1 MKIRKTAK
9 VRILSSVLAAVMTVW
24 TLPFNVLTLA
34 AEDNVSAVTESVSET
49 QIVTSAENSDAAEN
63 TESSATA
70 AETEE
75 NTAVPE
81 TGSETV
87 VPETG
92 SETAVPEDVSSENTD
107 TSADGAE
114 DVTTGTTVPTG
125 FADSEEG
132 TSSSVVGNLVG
143 AVPVLM
149 EDTDKIT
156 VTNLMLSVNYRPI
169 YWATEVKN
177 GDFVAFAFRWEIDKT
192 EGNMPQTQTMNFD
205 LYGIKFADGTGPLL
219 SNGVAVGTYT
229 ISGSTVTFEFTDEAL
244 KEKSFITGTCNI
256 QGQINYGSEDISES
270 GNIEVGEKLYFNNT
284 VSVPAVVTGEANVG
298 KSASGNAYKG
308 ADGYYYQD
316 YTVSINS
323 SGLGPVTIQSLSDVF
338 DGSKMSLSGNITASS
353 TGTVKNLSASYSD
366 FSSIAGVVMS
376 SGSNVT
382 LNYTMKLDAN
392 VMKSEASDYANK
404 VNLSVKRPD
413 GTELEYEAS
422 ANPNIVKSGNLEKYG
437 ALSADKSQIEWTVKV
452 SSGNFTSD
460 HAANASSVTN
470 ITDVVEV
477 GGVQTPV
484 SIAAADIINEAN
496 WDGSAYVYKYTTD
509 VSKGYTDREFK
520 NKITLDIDNAT
531 YSKETSVWVSS
542 ENLVDKNSSGTVDK
556 NTGEMNWTVTFT
568 VPENATSLVL
578 KDTTSGKSHAVDES
592 SVSVSGASDY
602 TVSGGNI
609 TFNTIPAGGTV
620 VTVTYKTKTAL
631 GNLAQS
637 ADFGNTA
644 ELAFTVDGKDY
655 TNSDTAWHNW
665 TIGNHIDKTASGTLN
680 KTTGEMDWTVV
691 ITVPDNADTLT
702 LKDAVYGKNH
712 TFVDGSLT
720 VTGASDY
727 TASGADI
734 VFNTVPAAGSVITV
748 KYKTKANAGTLA
760 SSGDFGNTAS
770 MYYEIDGT
778 EYNNSDSD
786 KYTITVDNPVDKT
799 ASGTFN
805 KTTGEMD
812 WTVKVTAPADLASL
826 NIKDSTSGMEHSF
839 VEDSLTVTGSGITS
853 SDYSVDASGN
863 VTFTNFPAADTEI
876 VVTYKTKA
884 SADALSTGGTFSNTA
899 TVEFQVT
906 GDPYN
911 TYTYTDTDSYTT
923 DGVDIN
929 AVTKNVCWYYE
940 GMDINVSNR
949 LAWTITVDPAQFKGY
964 ALKAGDKFELKDTLT
979 ASNGLEVVLGKVAKV
994 ENSEYYSV
1002 AIDKSIPGFE
1012 VTVLQDVPSDK
1023 KLTFHYT
1030 YDFKDIEEFVNSSN
1044 SLYSNSV
1051 EGKYY
1056 PNDGSE
1062 SFSIGG
1068 GTASQWKE
1076 GSSVDLIDKT
1086 CAYQSGNIAEYK
1098 IEVNKDELQLSAE
1111 GDWVDVI
1118 DTMGDLLLINKNSI
1132 SIEDKNGNSVGS
1144 YSIDGQTVTF
1154 TVPDKTYCIIE
1165 YQVGLNIV
1173 IPESGIS
1180 KDDLTVEQIEGL
1192 SNSVIIKGR
1201 SSNLSQSN
1209 TQWNTSLLQSGATV
1223 DAIYAQLEIS
1233 KYDTND
1239 INILLNAT
1247 FKLEPGEF
1255 DSDTDEFTVFTGSG
1269 YSTITDTLTDIDKFI
1284 DKLQFNV
1291 VYRLSEVTPPAGY
1304 SLDDTMQYIV
1314 MRKVG
1319 TKEPT
1324 IYKPDNVVITYIYT
1338 EVGDKIYIANT
1349 QNSTDFNKYDE
1360 NNAHLAEA
1368 EIEIAASSA
1377 VDLSKVKVEGA
1388 KADSVTVNGTS
1399 IMYTTGTGTVTV
1411 KGLPAGTYTM
1421 SEITAPTGYELADE
1435 ITFTVDNY
1443 GKIKVGGVEKTS
1455 VDMINVKA
1463 NTTVDVVISKT
1474 DIAGVEIE
1482 GAKLE
1487 ITDSSDK
1494 VVDSWTSTATP
1505 HEVKLQPG
1513 TYTLTETLAPSGYE
1527 KAESIE
1533 FTVAADGTV
1542 TVGGTDVN
1550 GKVTMVD
1557 KYSDSTVVIS
1567 KTNIAGVEIE
1577 GAKLEITDSS
1587 DKVVDSWTSTA
1598 TPHEVK
1604 LQPGTYT
1611 LTETTAPEG
1620 YVVTE
1625 SITFKVDAEG
1635 NISIKQGDSSYV
1647 DADSSVITMV
1657 DGYADQEVVI
1667 SKTNIAGAEIEGAKL
1682 EITDSTDTVIDSW
1695 TSTATPHTTTLQP
1708 GTYTLTETLA
1718 PTGYDIAESIT
1729 FTVDEKGV
1737 VTVNG
1742 TDVNGKVTMVDGY
1755 KTHEAE
1761 ISKQDLIGNELAGA
1775 VITITGTDVDGNK
1788 VDFVKTE
1795 VTGGASKVTR
1805 ATSSL
1810 TFTSGDT
1817 STVIKKLPAGTYT
1830 MTEDTAPLGYKT
1842 TTAIEFTVGMDGK
1855 ITVGNETVSSVVMK
1869 DEPIIINISKED
1881 AGANELAGAVITV
1894 TGKDSKGNAV
1904 DFTNVDVKGG
1914 AKDISKNGT
1923 TLEFTSGDT
1932 AAVIEKI
1939 PAGTYT
1945 MHEDTAP
1952 LGYTVATDITFTVN
1966 EDGTV
1971 TVDGVTSDTVTM
1983 TDKPVSVKLS
1993 KKTAGGEELAG
2004 AVITVTGKDSNGN
2017 AVDFAK
2023 VDVSNVTP
2031 SVQNST
2037 KLTFTS
2043 NGTAAELSKLPAG
2056 TYTMTED
2063 TAPLGYSVATSITF
2077 TVTADGS
2084 VYVDGVKTD
2093 TVTMTDKITSVSLS
2107 KQDIA
2112 GNELKGAKI
2121 TVTSKNSF
2129 DMSNVKVSGG
2139 AEDITVS
2146 ADSIVF
2152 TSGSSDAVI
2161 TGLAAGDYTMTETT
2175 APSGY
2180 LTAESIDF
2188 TVNADGSVSVDG
2200 SKTDAVVMKDAPVT
2214 ASLSKE
2220 TVGGKNL
2227 PGAVITVTG
2236 KDSSGNTVDF
2246 TAIDVTGGA
2255 SDVSKDSDS
2264 LIYTS
2269 GSKPAVI
2276 SKLPAGTYTM
2286 HEDTAPLGY
2295 SKASDVTFEVNEKGV
2310 VTVDGKAVTEVVMI
2324 DEVTTGTVVISK
2336 RTTSGKG
2343 LAGAVIEITSAGSVD
2358 FTSPSITVSGDYS
2371 NLETTA
2377 EKLSFTSGEKDTVIG
2392 NLPAGTYTMKE
2403 ISAPDGYIKSDETIT
2418 FVVDAEGKVTVDGA
2432 VREPVIIENAPVTYE
2447 VTVSKT
2453 DDSGNALKG
2462 ASLKLVNND
2471 TGDEYSWIS
2480 DGTVRTFKLEAGSYT
2495 LTEASAPKGYKLAA
2509 PISFTVDKDGK
2520 EIVMVDVKIVS
2531 EVSFSKT
2538 DVGGK
2543 ELPGAKITITPAG
2556 GTADLSG
2563 VSVTGADDIAVSAG
2577 SISFTSSSTPAVIK
2591 GLPEGTY
2598 KFHEDAAPN
2607 GYLVASDIVFDIMAD
2622 GSVRVD
2628 GKTVTEI
2635 TMIDAE
2641 EPYKPVTA
2649 DVTFSKTD
2657 VGGKELPGAKITI
2670 TSAGGTA
2677 DLSGVSVTG
2686 ADDISVSADR
2696 VSFTSSSTPAVIKGL
2711 PVGTYRFHEDA
2722 APNGY
2727 LVANDIEFE
2736 VMSDGSVQV
2745 GGKTVTEITMV
2756 DEKETKPN
2764 PPVVVPAAADVTLSK
2779 TDVGGNEL
2787 AGAKITVS
2795 GADFTDSSITVS
2807 GGGNVVST
2815 TTTSVTYISG
2825 STPTVISGLPEGTY
2839 TMHEDAAP
2847 AGYKVANDIVFKVT
2861 DEGKVTVNGAEV
2873 TKITMVDTADVVT
2886 PTYPGSGDNSN
2897 PPRPADPEG
2906 IPGPG
2911 FIEPNGFSEPERED
2925 EPTEEDVSSD
2935 AGIGME
2941 ELFMD
2946 FESGK
2951 SAGLGATIAIIVV
2964 LSAAIVIVRKKS
2976 DRRF

>member
-1513 TYTLTETLAPSGYE
+1513 TYTLTET
-1527 KAESIE
+1527 
-1533 FTVAADGTV
+1533 
-1542 TVGGTDVN
+1542 
-1550 GKVTMVD
+1550 
-1557 KYSDSTVVIS
+1557 
-1567 KTNIAGVEIE
+1567 
-1577 GAKLEITDSS
+1577 
-1587 DKVVDSWTSTA
+1587 
-1598 TPHEVK
+1598 
-1604 LQPGTYT
+1604 
-1611 LTETTAPEG
+1611 TAPEG

-1830 MTEDTAPLGYKT
+1830 ITEVTAPIGYKT
-1842 TTAIEFTVGMDGK
+1842 TTEIEFTVGMDGK

-2635 TMIDAE
+2635 SMIDAE